1 MTTFGLP
8 LPLTQ
13 GSLSKTA
20 ISVVALCCFSALS
33 AYAMPQQGYYRAPA
47 LHQDQLVFTAEGD
60 LWLQRLGTQDAAQ
73 RLTTHPAEEIHAQWS
88 KDGQW
93 LAYQANYDG
102 VTEVYVISKDG
113 GLPKRVTFE
122 NSRVKVQGWTASGQV
137 LYSTDHQVGPNNRW
151 ILKMV
156 NPMTLDRE
164 TLPLADAIE
173 GVVDE
178 EGKYLYFIRY
188 GLQLTGDN
196 ARVYRGGAMGQLW
209 RYQLGSDKE
218 AVRLAADHL
227 GSLRQV
233 QLWRDSILMVSDAS
247 GTPNIWQFAL
257 DGSAGKAITQQTEFQ
272 LRSFRVDADK
282 AVYQLGADLYQLQL
296 DAAVPL
302 ATKIELRL
310 RSDAPYQRQ
319 RFIDK
324 PLTYV
329 TSTQLAAKA
338 DKAVVTLRGKL
349 AVIGKPPRRAVVI
362 DTPDSS
368 RSRSAVLSPD
378 GKYVYAINDQ
388 SGENE
393 IWRFAADGSSE
404 AKQFTTDAVT
414 FRWGLYPSPD
424 GRYLAHDDKAGN
436 LWLLDLKSGAHKL
449 IYQEGSGLSPYADV
463 VWSNDS
469 SQLAFTFE
477 HQDRDRPQIVLFQLQ
492 SGQTQVLTTDHYVSM
507 SPAFS
512 PDGHWLYFLTQRQ
525 FDANPSSPWGDRNM
539 GPAFDKRTQIYA
551 IALTQGV
558 RQPFLVPN
566 ELTDQAMAAATTSTK
581 ETGQKLSPLPL
592 QQLPG
597 QLIPIPVPSGNYQKL
612 AVNDKYL
619 YLLDFAAGAN
629 TGSLKAVAIDA
640 LKPEMSSFSEQVV
653 DFGLS
658 HDGKQILLTKKPT
671 PEQTEIL
678 LVDAAAKAPDQPQT
692 KALNTKDL
700 SLAIQPTAEWQQMF
714 NDAWIMHRDSL
725 FDPNMRGV
733 DWQASKLRYQP
744 LVTRVRDRYELDD
757 VFSQMIGELDAL
769 HSQVRGNDFAKPLEP
784 VQQATLGAQMRFSTK
799 GVWIEQIYRTDPDL
813 PLLAAPLAKAGVD
826 AKAGDQILA
835 INGQAITDVASY
847 HQALLQQQG
856 KQVLLQLKRQGITH
870 NTIVEPINPQQENSL
885 RYGHW
890 VQTNQQRV
898 ATESNKQ
905 IGYLHLNAMTAPD
918 LAGFARDFYAQL
930 DKPGLIIDVRRNR
943 GGNID
948 SILIEKLLRRAWAFW
963 QPVRGKAY
971 PNMQQSFHGQLVV
984 LTDELTYSDGE
995 TFAAGIKTL
1004 GLGHIIGKQTAGAGV
1019 WLSGRNL
1026 LSDYG
1031 VARVAETAQHAMD
1044 GRWLIEGRGVSPDQV
1059 VENLPLTT
1067 FNGHDAQLSA
1077 AIRFLQQQ
1085 LKQIPPVKMQALPLP
1100 RGIAADATGPTT
1112 TR

>member
-1 MTTFGLP
+1 MTSFGLP
-8 LPLTQ
+8 LSISQ

-20 ISVVALCCFSALS
+20 ISVVALCCLSALS
-33 AYAMPQQGYYRAPA
+33 VHALPQQGYYRAPA
-47 LHQDQLVFTAEGD
+47 LHQEQLVFTAEGD
-60 LWLQRLGTQDAAQ
+60 LWLQRLGSQDAAQ
-73 RLTTHPAEEIHAQWS
+73 RLTTHPAEEINAQWS

-93 LAYQANYDG
+93 LGYQANYDG
-102 VTEVYVISKDG
+102 VTEVYVLSKDG
-113 GLPKRVTFE
+113 GLPKRVSFE
-122 NSRVKVQGWTASGQV
+122 NSRVKVQGWTASGQL
-137 LYSTDHQVGPNNRW
+137 LYSTDHQVGPHNRW

-156 NPMTLDRE
+156 DPKTLQTK

-173 GVVDE
+173 GVIDE

-209 RYQLGSDKE
+209 RYQLGSNKE
-218 AVRLAADHL
+218 AVRLAEDHL

-233 QLWRDSILMVSDAS
+233 QLWRDAILIVSDAS
-247 GTPNIWQFAL
+247 GAPNIWQFAL
-257 DGSAGKAITQQTEFQ
+257 DGSSGKALTKETEFQ

-296 DAAVPL
+296 GSAVPL
-302 ATKIELRL
+302 TTKIDLRL

-324 PLTYV
+324 PLTYL
-329 TSTQLAAKA
+329 TSTHLAATA
-338 DKAVVTLRGKL
+338 EKAVVTLRGKV
-349 AVIGKPPRRAVVI
+349 AVISKPPRRSVVI
-362 DTPDSS
+362 DTPDTS

-393 IWRFAADGSSE
+393 IWRFAADGSSS
-404 AKQFTTDAVT
+404 AKQLTKDAVT

-436 LWLLDLKSGAHKL
+436 LWLLDVKSGANKL
-449 IYQEGSGLSPYADV
+449 IYKEGSGLSPYADV
-463 VWSNDS
+463 VWSSDS

-477 HQDRDRPQIVLFQLQ
+477 HMDRDRPQLVLYRLQTGQSQL
-492 SGQTQVLTTDHYVSM
+492 LTTDNYVSM

-525 FDANPSSPWGDRNM
+525 FEANPASPWGDRNM
-539 GPAFDKRTQIYA
+539 GPAFDKRTQVYA
-551 IALTQGV
+551 VALTQGV
-558 RQPFLVPN
+558 RQPFLAPT
-566 ELTDQAMAAATTSTK
+566 ELTDQAVAVGTKST
-581 ETGQKLSPLPL
+581 EGASQKLNPVPL

-612 AVNDKYL
+612 AVNENYL
-619 YLLDFAAGAN
+619 YLLDFAAGAS
-629 TGSLKAVAIDA
+629 TGSLKSVAIDA
-640 LKPEMSSFSEQVV
+640 LKPEMSLFSEQVV
-653 DFGLS
+653 DFSLS
-658 HDGKQILLTKKPT
+658 HLGQQILLTKKPT
-671 PEQTEIL
+671 PEQTDIL
-678 LVDAAAKAPDQPQT
+678 LLDAAAKAPDNPQT

-700 SLAIQPTAEWQQMF
+700 TVAVQPAAEWQQMF

-733 DWQASKLRYQP
+733 DWQASKQRYQP
-744 LVTRVRDRYELDD
+744 LVQRVRDRYELDD
-757 VFSQMIGELDAL
+757 LFSQMMGELDAL
-769 HSQVRGNDFAKPLEP
+769 HSQVRGNDFAKSLEP
-784 VQQATLGAQMRFSTK
+784 VQQATLGAQIRFSDE
-799 GVWIEQIYRTDPDL
+799 GVWIEQIYQTDPDL
-813 PLLAAPLAKAGVD
+813 PLFAAPLAKAGVD
-826 AKAGDQILA
+826 AKAGDQIVA
-835 INGQAITDVASY
+835 INGRSVTDIASY

-856 KQVLLQLKRQGITH
+856 KQVLLQLQRQGKTH
-870 NTIVEPINPQQENSL
+870 HTVVEPITPQQESSL

-890 VQTNQQRV
+890 VQTNLQRV
-898 ATESNKQ
+898 ATESNNQ
-905 IGYLHLNAMTAPD
+905 LGYLHLNAMTAPD

-963 QPVRGKAY
+963 QPIRGKAY
-971 PNMQQSFHGQLVV
+971 PNMQQSFNGQLVV

-1004 GLGHIIGKQTAGAGV
+1004 GLGQLIGQQTAGAGV

-1044 GRWLIEGRGVSPDQV
+1044 GRWLIEGRGVSPDQR

-1067 FNGHDAQLSA
+1067 FNGHDEQLA
-1077 AIRFLQQQ
+1077 VAIRYLQQQ
-1085 LKQIPPVKMQALPLP
+1085 LKQIPPVKLQALPLP
-1100 RGIAADATGPTT
+1100 AGIAADATGPTT
-1112 TR
+1112 R